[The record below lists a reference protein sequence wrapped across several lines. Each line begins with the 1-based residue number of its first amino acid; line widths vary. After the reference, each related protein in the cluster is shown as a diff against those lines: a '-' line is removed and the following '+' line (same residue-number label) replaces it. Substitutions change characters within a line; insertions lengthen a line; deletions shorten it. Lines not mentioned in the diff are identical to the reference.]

1 MLDVVLSVLGTLVV
15 LWVAGMLLLWW
26 RRPTDLRLGDALRL
40 LPDVIGL
47 VRRLAGDTSLPRGV
61 RIRIWL
67 LVAYLAMPIDLVP
80 DFVPVLGQA
89 DDVILV
95 ALVLRSVVRRA
106 GPEAVERHWRGGD
119 AGLAVVRRMA
129 RA

>member
-15 LWVAGMLLLWW
+15 LWVAGILLLWW
-26 RRPTDLRLGDALRL
+26 RRPADLRLGDALRL

>member
-26 RRPTDLRLGDALRL
+26 RRPADLRLGDALRL

-106 GPEAVERHWRGGD
+106 GPAAVERHWRGGD

>member
-26 RRPTDLRLGDALRL
+26 RRPADLRLGDALRL

-106 GPEAVERHWRGGD
+106 GPAAVERHWRGGD
-119 AGLAVVRRMA
+119 AGLAVVRRLA

>member
-26 RRPTDLRLGDALRL
+26 RRPTDFRLGDALRL